1 MKKTGIIIAGVA
13 VAILG
18 IAIFFIL
25 PIISSQ
31 DLSKYIPKNAL
42 YVMKLDIG
50 QMAGKLDME
59 EIQELKFFRKE
70 VLGELRSSQKDM
82 AESLMSNPLNAGI
95 QFRTSPTYFI
105 FDNSNNDGELVGAL
119 MIGISDGKKFKS
131 FISDLSKDIS
141 VKDPG
146 DDGFYEISDDNSDEV
161 KIYFNDDIAMLLIDM
176 NRNDL
181 SFKKVRDKL
190 LNLDKSNS
198 ILSNETY
205 TSINNESN
213 DVLSFLNKKE
223 LKKALE
229 NDNFN
234 YSFSRSDM
242 EALSFLPAGMTLNFK
257 EDAISLKAYQEADE
271 KNKLTKEN
279 GLEEID
285 LKNIS
290 LNGKPFAFMSMNI
303 DLVNAIET
311 ILDNLGEREK
321 NDFESSMN
329 QIAETIGTD
338 KEEIYKAFKGKMSI
352 AYAGIV
358 RQTKA
363 DTFSYDTLINS
374 FPKIYFWA
382 KLDKKQVVNSILNK
396 IVENGEGTVND
407 GIYILNEYNYYD
419 PTIYIA
425 IKEDDLF
432 ITTDLNGIN
441 AKLKNNSWQTLTD
454 ANAKDLATS
463 KPVAAFVDLNYK
475 NYEDYIINNMSS
487 SETQLFD
494 KLKKNV
500 LQSFKN
506 ISLSGTE
513 QETELSLQMSE
524 EKKNSL
530 HRLILL
536 MDEAY
541 RISN

>member
-1 MKKTGIIIAGVA
+1 
-13 VAILG
+13 
-18 IAIFFIL
+18 
-25 PIISSQ
+25 
-31 DLSKYIPKNAL
+31 
-42 YVMKLDIG
+42 
-50 QMAGKLDME
+50 
-59 EIQELKFFRKE
+59 
-70 VLGELRSSQKDM
+70 
-82 AESLMSNPLNAGI
+82 
-95 QFRTSPTYFI
+95 
-105 FDNSNNDGELVGAL
+105 
-119 MIGISDGKKFKS
+119 
-131 FISDLSKDIS
+131 
-141 VKDPG
+141 
-146 DDGFYEISDDNSDEV
+146 
-161 KIYFNDDIAMLLIDM
+161 
-176 NRNDL
+176 
-181 SFKKVRDKL
+181 
-190 LNLDKSNS
+190 
-198 ILSNETY
+198 
-205 TSINNESN
+205 
-213 DVLSFLNKKE
+213 
-223 LKKALE
+223 
-229 NDNFN
+229 
-234 YSFSRSDM
+234 
-242 EALSFLPAGMTLNFK
+242 
-257 EDAISLKAYQEADE
+257 
-271 KNKLTKEN
+271 
-279 GLEEID
+279 
-285 LKNIS
+285 
-290 LNGKPFAFMSMNI
+290 
-303 DLVNAIET
+303 
-311 ILDNLGEREK
+311 
-321 NDFESSMN
+321 MN

-500 LQSFKN
+500 LPSFKN